1 MAESNYA
8 FFAGASSDEVESL
21 LLCCFF
27 FFSLAPFGELVTH
40 LCLLFILC
48 SSAICFNLTEGDG
61 EGKGKGKT
69 AP

>member
-1 MAESNYA
+1 M
-8 FFAGASSDEVESL
+8 L
-21 LLCCFF
+21 FF